1 MASIQELTAQVVAL
15 TDQVQTLTGRLQ
27 VAEQSFT
34 AQVSKGGGS
43 DSGVFDKKRLYP
55 KEFKETT
62 SFRSWAERFIAWLA
76 MDDDEVARAFT
87 RAGNEVL
94 ADAVHRSATLTRLD
108 VQRELYHRKDRD
120 AMTAHLSRNARLSG
134 ATREQLLAQ
143 ITELE
148 GKLKTCR
155 ANCHNEL

>member
-15 TDQVQTLTGRLQ
+15 TDQAQTLTGRLQ
-27 VAEQSFT
+27 VSEQSFT

-76 MDDDEVARAFT
+76 MDDDEVARAFV
-87 RAGNEVL
+87 RAGKQEQPV
-94 ADAVHRSATLTRLD
+94 DSSDLTD
-108 VQRELYHRKDRD
+108 I
-120 AMTAHLSRNARLSG
+120 
-134 ATREQLLAQ
+134 QL
-143 ITELE
+143 
-148 GKLKTCR
+148 
-155 ANCHNEL
+155 